1 MNCRSFKKLLMLY
14 RFFSNDQFV
23 NKSVYVSISWSQ
35 SQLLDQLF
43 TVHLVTLAVDE
54 LVSRSVT

>member
-23 NKSVYVSISWSQ
+23 YKSVYVSISWSQ
-35 SQLLDQLF
+35 SQLFDQLF

>member
-23 NKSVYVSISWSQ
+23 NKLVYVSISWSQ
-35 SQLLDQLF
+35 SQLFDQLF